1 MDMSLPWTEKYRNI
15 EFNMII
21 GNEAARREFLEWLK
35 NWKRGDKAVL
45 LLGPPGIGK
54 NTSVY
59 AAARKLGYYV
69 IELNASDI
77 RTKDALNKK
86 LGTSLYAANLFN
98 EKRMVL
104 FDEIDG
110 LYGREDYGGMEYII
124 ELLDKPPVPIVLT
137 ANDESNEN
145 VLKLSKKVIWIKFQK
160 VPLRLIEIYLK
171 HICEKEGKHVDKK
184 VLQKIVERSGGDVR
198 NAINMLQTIIDTS
211 YLLDESDFMKDESVS
226 KMEAIIAL
234 VASEDKNIALKKF
247 SQMDADI
254 EEKLKIMFYS
264 ILASNLDKITRTK
277 ALKAIS
283 DIDILRNRIENT
295 QEWRMARWYDMYF
308 VEKIFNPEIRKG
320 FRYSEEEPLW
330 ELKLKYWT
338 ELRIFKEIRE
348 RVNQRYHV
356 SVGEFSLYYIP
367 CIIAL
372 AKKDFSMMSEYL
384 KYVGFGDNFLSYIEK
399 RVKE

>member
-1 MDMSLPWTEKYRNI
+1 
-15 EFNMII
+15 
-21 GNEAARREFLEWLK
+21 
-35 NWKRGDKAVL
+35 
-45 LLGPPGIGK
+45 
-54 NTSVY
+54 
-59 AAARKLGYYV
+59 
-69 IELNASDI
+69 
-77 RTKDALNKK
+77 
-86 LGTSLYAANLFN
+86 
-98 EKRMVL
+98 
-104 FDEIDG
+104 
-110 LYGREDYGGMEYII
+110 
-124 ELLDKPPVPIVLT
+124 
-137 ANDESNEN
+137 
-145 VLKLSKKVIWIKFQK
+145 
-160 VPLRLIEIYLK
+160 
-171 HICEKEGKHVDKK
+171 
-184 VLQKIVERSGGDVR
+184 
-198 NAINMLQTIIDTS
+198 
-211 YLLDESDFMKDESVS
+211 
-226 KMEAIIAL
+226 
-234 VASEDKNIALKKF
+234 
-247 SQMDADI
+247 MDADI

>member
-1 MDMSLPWTEKYRNI
+1 MSLPWTEKYRNI

>member
-1 MDMSLPWTEKYRNI
+1 MSLPWTEKYRNI

-86 LGTSLYAANLFN
+86 LGTSLYAANLFD

-145 VLKLSKKVIWIKFQK
+145 ILKLSKKVVSIKFQK

-171 HICEKEGKHVDKK
+171 HICEKEGKHVDKR

-198 NAINMLQTIIDTS
+198 NAINMLQTIIDAP

-226 KMEAIIAL
+226 KMEAVIAL
-234 VASEDKNIALKKF
+234 VANEDKNVALKKF

-367 CIIAL
+367 CIITL

-384 KYVGFGDNFLSYIEK
+384 KYVGFGDNFISYIEK

>member
-1 MDMSLPWTEKYRNI
+1 MSLPWTEKYRNI
-15 EFNMII
+15 EYNMII
-21 GNEAARREFLEWLK
+21 GNETARREFFEWLR

-77 RTKDALNKK
+77 RTKDALSKK
-86 LGTSLYAANLFN
+86 LGTSLYAANLFD

-145 VLKLSKKVIWIKFQK
+145 ILKLSKKVILIKFQK

-171 HICEKEGKHVDKK
+171 HVCEKEGKQVDKN
-184 VLQKIVERSGGDVR
+184 VLQKVVERSNGDVR
-198 NAINMLQTIIDTS
+198 NALNMLQTVVDAS
-211 YLLDESDFMKDESVS
+211 NLLDELDFMKDESVS

-234 VASEDKNIALKKF
+234 VSGEDKEVALKKF

-283 DIDILRNRIENT
+283 DIDVLRSRIQKT

-308 VEKIFNPEIRKG
+308 VEKIFNPDIRRG

-338 ELRIFKEIRE
+338 ELKIFKEIKE

-367 CIIAL
+367 CMISL
-372 AKKDFSMMSEYL
+372 AKRDFSIISEYL

-399 RVKE
+399 KVKE